1 MATEWFYKQ
10 SDEELGP
17 YLFRDMVDMVR
28 EERLLPDS
36 LVRPSY
42 MVEWQRADSVV
53 GLFYMA
59 RKEPEPL
66 PPVSSEEMDLDNEYA
81 DENDLDTFLANSDE
95 SESTASA
102 LQGQKSERPGWL
114 KRLLSLRDS
123 KIPSVPLDPQRE
135 IHVNLH
141 APVDGSTES
150 ATGLEQL
157 EDALSDSDNL
167 NDDVEI
173 GAYSEETWSSTVN
186 AAVERVDARAPKQEQ
201 TSPPRQILP
210 TFSFSFRDHP
220 AFRKLLV
227 GCVFILCASLGIYG
241 FVDWMGQGKLYFP
254 FIGYTSPLL
263 FLAYAGCSLLTVL
276 MLGPLLVY
284 IAAPYLRL
292 GYRVG
297 AALVT
302 ANITIFFLLNWSEKQ
317 NMIFPSR
324 RPTETKLIFPLL
336 GECSPFA
343 YWMYFV
349 DSVVIV
355 AVVAYFAAWWLE
367 AQADEI

>member
-17 YLFRDMVDMVR
+17 YLFREMVEMVR
-28 EERLLPDS
+28 EEHLLPETM
-36 LVRPSY
+36 VRPSY
-42 MVEWQRADSVV
+42 MDEWQRADSVA

-59 RKEPEPL
+59 RKEPVTL
-66 PPVSSEEMDLDNEYA
+66 TPVPYEETNSDDEYA

-95 SESTASA
+95 PESTDSD
-102 LQGQKSERPGWL
+102 LPEQKSERPGWL

-123 KIPSVPLDPQRE
+123 KIPPVPLDPQRE

-141 APVDGSTES
+141 APVDGSVES
-150 ATGLEQL
+150 ATDLDQL
-157 EDALSDSDNL
+157 EEAFGDSDNA
-167 NDDVEI
+167 NDNVEI
-173 GAYSEETWSSTVN
+173 GAYSEETWSTTVN

-201 TSPPRQILP
+201 TAPSRQILP
-210 TFSFSFRDHP
+210 AISFSFLEHS
-220 AFRKLLV
+220 AFRRLLV

-302 ANITIFFLLNWSEKQ
+302 ANITVLFLLNWSEKQ

-324 RPTETKLIFPLL
+324 KPTEAKLIFPLL